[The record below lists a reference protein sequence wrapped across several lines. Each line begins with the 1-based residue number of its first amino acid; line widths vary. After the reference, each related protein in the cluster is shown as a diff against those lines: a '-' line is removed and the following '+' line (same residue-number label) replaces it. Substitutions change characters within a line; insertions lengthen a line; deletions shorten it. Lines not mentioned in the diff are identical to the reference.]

1 MYKGHSSSPAVCM
14 CVLGPWRRGLRLS
27 IFLHVTGSS
36 VCRSDV
42 ITLWFQTLPIS
53 TLPCVIDFQKKLM
66 YRIALFNF
74 AVLCTMTKTFWFFRC
89 QENFK
94 FSPLFAHGCRK
105 KKVWYQ
111 FPAKTV
117 YLLDFPKAWTDLR
130 WNSVVTNLEEV
141 LYPLWHHNVCFLQ
154 KCVMCFF

>member
-1 MYKGHSSSPAVCM
+1 MYKGHSSSPAVCI

-42 ITLWFQTLPIS
+42 ITLWFHTIPIS
-53 TLPCVIDFQKKLM
+53 TLPCVIDFQKKLI
-66 YRIALFNF
+66 YRITLFNF
-74 AVLCTMTKTFWFFRC
+74 AGLCTMTKTFWFWFFRC

-105 KKVWYQ
+105 KK
-111 FPAKTV
+111 FGINF
-117 YLLDFPKAWTDLR
+117 LLKLFIGLSKGLDGLEVEQCCHLPGRGIVPF
-130 WNSVVTNLEEV
+130 VTS
-141 LYPLWHHNVCFLQ
+141 
-154 KCVMCFF
+154 